1 MKCEML
7 GKYIASQAE
16 VKTSVFLSR
25 AFGQSL
31 HISQISE
38 GEYKL
43 GGNLRLLYLLVMIV

>member
-25 AFGQSL
+25 AFW
-31 HISQISE
+31 SE
-38 GEYKL
+38 LAYIPDI
-43 GGNLRLLYLLVMIV
+43 RR